1 MSYKTKIGLTLLS
14 CFCIGIIGYDLSTKN
29 LNKMVG
35 QMIMTGFHG
44 DGTDPNDINYMAIK
58 EQITKGHIGGVILF
72 DVDVAGLK
80 TQGIEGQEAKKYI
93 FSGNIKNM
101 SQVKNMISDLQSLT
115 STPLFVA
122 VDQEG
127 GKVQRLKL
135 EHGFISIPSAKELAS
150 TDTKKTYQT
159 AYDLGLNLKSL
170 GINLDFAPCV
180 DVNVNLD
187 SPIISG
193 LDRSFSPDPTIVT
206 KFGGAFAH
214 GLNDAGVISVYK
226 HFPGHGSANGDS
238 HEGITDVTNT
248 YQNYELQ
255 PYQEL
260 LQNKSGCY
268 MVMVAHII
276 NKNIDFLPASLSQK
290 TIQILRDKGFNGVVV
305 SDDMDMGAIV
315 KQYGREKAI
324 ELAINAG
331 NDMLI
336 FGNNLDFDANKG
348 TEIHKTIIKLIHEGK
363 IKKSDIRK
371 SYHRIKR
378 AKKFIHQNRK

>member
-1 MSYKTKIGLTLLS
+1 MSYKTIISLALLS
-14 CFCIGIIGYDLSTKN
+14 CFCVGIGYDLSNKN
-29 LNKMVG
+29 LDKMVG

-44 DGTDPNDINYMAIK
+44 DGTDPNNPNYMAIK
-58 EQITKGHIGGVILF
+58 EQISKGHIGGVILF

-80 TQGIEGQEAKKYI
+80 AQGIEGQEAKKYI

-101 SQVKNMISDLQSLT
+101 SQVKNMISDLKSLT
-115 STPLFVA
+115 ATPLFIA

-127 GKVQRLKL
+127 GKVQRLKS
-135 EHGFISIPSAKELAS
+135 EHGFAPIPSAKELAN
-150 TDTKKTYQT
+150 TDTKTTYQT
-159 AYDLGLNLKSL
+159 AYGLGLNLKDL
-170 GINLDFAPCV
+170 GVNLDFAPCV

-187 SPIISG
+187 SPIING
-193 LDRSFSPDPTIVT
+193 LDRSFSPDPNIVT
-206 KFGGAFAH
+206 KFGGAFAR

-238 HEGITDVTNT
+238 HEGLTDVTNT
-248 YQNYELQ
+248 YQGYELQ

-260 LQNKSGCY
+260 LHDKSGCS
-268 MVMVAHII
+268 MVMVAHVI
-276 NKNIDFLPASLSQK
+276 NKNIDSLPASLSRK
-290 TIQILRDKGFNGVVV
+290 TIQILRDMGFDGVVV

-315 KQYGREKAI
+315 EHYGREKAI

-331 NDMLI
+331 NDMLV

-348 TEIHKTIIKLIHEGK
+348 TEIHKTIIKLIHQGK

-371 SYHRIKR
+371 SYNRIMR
-378 AKKFIHQNRK
+378 AKKFIRQSCK